1 MGVKSESNRGVR
13 EITMKLITVESK
25 RLVENKKY
33 YKQVYNLNITEKYE
47 QDIIDLLNTATI
59 YNPQVLFKLL
69 HDKYES
75 RLLSVYKKK
84 A

>member
-47 QDIIDLLNTATI
+47 QDIIGLLNTATI
-59 YNPQVLFKLL
+59 WNPQELFKLL

-75 RLLSVYKKK
+75 RLISMSKKK

>member
-1 MGVKSESNRGVR
+1 
-13 EITMKLITVESK
+13 MKLITVESK

-33 YKQVYNLNITEKYE
+33 YKQVYRVNVTEKYE
-47 QDIIDLLNTATI
+47 QDIKELLNTATI
-59 YNPQVLFKLL
+59 YDPQVLFKLL

-75 RLLSVYKKK
+75 SLISIFKKK